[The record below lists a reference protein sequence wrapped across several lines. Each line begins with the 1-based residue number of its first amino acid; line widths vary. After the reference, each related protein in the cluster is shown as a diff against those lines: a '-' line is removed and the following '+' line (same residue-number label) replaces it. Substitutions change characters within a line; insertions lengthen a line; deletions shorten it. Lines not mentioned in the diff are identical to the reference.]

1 MTDVINWKFKFG
13 IFKTKY
19 SNQYVKYKIKIFKN
33 KYFFFFFLIWNL
45 TTKFGDVKSNLTS
58 LIRMLNDISF
68 VAYPLNLIHELFRD
82 IGTIIWR
89 LGWK

>member
-33 KYFFFFFLIWNL
+33 KYFFFFFNLKFDYLIWRCQV
-45 TTKFGDVKSNLTS
+45 KFDISDSDVKRH
-58 LIRMLNDISF
+58 IIFGIS
-68 VAYPLNLIHELFRD
+68 LNLDSWVI
-82 IGTIIWR
+82 
-89 LGWK
+89 

>member
-33 KYFFFFFLIWNL
+33 KYFFFFFFNL
-45 TTKFGDVKSNLTS
+45 KFD
-58 LIRMLNDISF
+58 
-68 VAYPLNLIHELFRD
+68 Y
-82 IGTIIWR
+82 
-89 LGWK
+89 